1 MQIHTS
7 WILASQYEDAFIL
20 LVDKSN
26 TSMGYN
32 VHNQRHLLKLSARVL
47 ISADSNGGIKD
58 RCLIS
63 RIKINISFVSL
74 ENCVFINQKEDN
86 ASQLRITNRT

>member
-32 VHNQRHLLKLSARVL
+32 VHNQPYLLKLSARVL